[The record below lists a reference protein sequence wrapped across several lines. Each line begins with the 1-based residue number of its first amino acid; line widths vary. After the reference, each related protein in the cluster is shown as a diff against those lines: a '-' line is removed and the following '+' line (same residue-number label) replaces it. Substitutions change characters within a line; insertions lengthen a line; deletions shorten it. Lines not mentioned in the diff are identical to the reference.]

1 MIEIVFAAAVAL
13 VLVIAIFRVVDHYD
27 GQ

>member
-1 MIEIVFAAAVAL
+1 MIEIVFAAGVAL